1 MKGTKRLEGKRT
13 AAVPR
18 MQAHIMLQGELADAR
33 HQVNPHIVAESER
46 VTSSVKL
53 HLL

>member
-1 MKGTKRLEGKRT
+1 MKGTKRSEGKRT

-18 MQAHIMLQGELADAR
+18 MQAHIMLQGEFADVR
-33 HQVNPHIVAESER
+33 QVNPHIVAESER

-53 HLL
+53 YLL